1 MRVTFLLPNDSL
13 SGGNRVAASHAKHL
27 QRRGHQVT
35 IVCRRPGRRSARGL
49 VKTMLRDG
57 LGAALHCLR
66 DSPPGHASLS
76 GVPVRWLAHDRRPTP
91 ADLPDADAIVATWWE
106 TVEWI
111 ADMPRQKGRQF
122 HLIQG
127 YEVWGGN
134 EADVHRAL
142 SRDNTKI
149 AISQS
154 LRADIQRVIG
164 QREVHVVTNGIDA
177 TVFKAPP
184 RPRNPVPRVGFVY
197 AADPMKG
204 SDRCRESIAIARQSL
219 PSLQAIA
226 FGVSPPSKQNPLPPE
241 CEYVLNPSQDRIPSL
256 YAACDAWLFAS
267 RLDSFGLPILEA
279 MSCRTPVIGVRTGA
293 APELLS
299 AGHGMLIDAASEPQL
314 VAALAGA
321 LVSIGTM
328 PEQEWRSLSDRAHA
342 KSATFSWHRAAAA
355 FERILLGTPATREE
369 CV

>member
-1 MRVTFLLPNDSL
+1 MRITFLLPNDGL
-13 SGGNRVAASHAKHL
+13 SGGNRVAASHAQHL

-35 IVCRRPGRRSARGL
+35 IVCRRPGRQSARGL
-49 VKTMLRDG
+49 VKTMFRDG

-76 GVPVRWLAHDRRPTP
+76 GVPVRWIAYERRPTP

-134 EADVHRAL
+134 ETDVHRAL
-142 SRDNTKI
+142 ARDNTKV

-154 LRADIQRVIG
+154 LRADILRVIG
-164 QREVHVVTNGIDA
+164 PREIHVVTNGVDA
-177 TVFKAPP
+177 NVFRAPP
-184 RPRNPVPRVGFVY
+184 RTRNAHPRVGFVY
-197 AADPMKG
+197 APDPMKG
-204 SDRCRESIAIARQSL
+204 SDRCRESIALARQSL
-219 PSLQAIA
+219 PSLQSIA
-226 FGVSPPSKQNPLPPE
+226 FGVSPPSKQNPLPPD
-241 CEYVLNPSQDRIPSL
+241 CEFLLNPSQDRIPSI

-279 MSCRTPVIGVRTGA
+279 MSCRTPVIGVPTGA

-299 AGHGMLIDAASEPQL
+299 AGDGILIDAESEPQL
-314 VAALAGA
+314 VQALADA
-321 LVSIGTM
+321 MVSIGNM
-328 PEQEWRSLSDRAHA
+328 PEPEWRRLSDRAHA
-342 KSATFSWHRAAAA
+342 KSATLSWQRAAAA
-355 FERILLGTPATREE
+355 FERILLGTTATREE
-369 CV
+369 SV